1 MGRSLKREEHH
12 HGGKPVGSGLIDDA
26 KGYEECNCCLKC
38 EFAPGKVHVRT
49 TIAKNCDMSALLLTF
64 LVRPV
69 RWLLFALRWASLL
82 WSVQP

>member
-1 MGRSLKREEHH
+1 MSDSMGRSLKREDHH

-49 TIAKNCDMSALLLTF
+49 TIATRIATC
-64 LVRPV
+64 
-69 RWLLFALRWASLL
+69 LRCC
-82 WSVQP
+82 